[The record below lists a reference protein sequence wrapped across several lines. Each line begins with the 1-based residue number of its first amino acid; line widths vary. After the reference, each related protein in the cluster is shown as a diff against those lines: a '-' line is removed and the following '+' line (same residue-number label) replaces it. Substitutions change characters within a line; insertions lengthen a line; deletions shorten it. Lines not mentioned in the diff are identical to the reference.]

1 MQIDDVF
8 KKITLI
14 NGELQ
19 TIKSVEEMSELQ
31 KELCKF
37 YITNDDGKKYEL
49 RENIIDEMGDVLN
62 TFDTLCVLLSIDKD
76 QLEKDRIAKA
86 KRYAALI

>member
-37 YITNDDGKKYEL
+37 YITNDDSKKYEL
-49 RENIIDEMGDVLN
+49 RKNIIDEMGDVLN

>member
-8 KKITLI
+8 KKITLAR
-14 NGELQ
+14 GELQ

>member
-37 YITNDDGKKYEL
+37 YITNDDSKKYEL
-49 RENIIDEMGDVLN
+49 RKNIIDEMGDVLN

-86 KRYAALI
+86 KRYAALL